1 MLGAVARRTPQRLVV
16 QTPPAFTVE
25 ACLDSAGV
33 AKTTARY
40 DRGETIFA
48 QGDAC
53 DHVLYV
59 QSGGV
64 KLSVRS
70 KTGKEAVM
78 AVLGP
83 GDFFGEGCLG
93 GQRVR
98 PGSATAVT
106 PTVVLRVAKR
116 AMTRLLHSQQA
127 MSDRFI
133 SHMLARSVRIEDD
146 LVVQLLNSSEK
157 RLARALLALAR
168 YGIQEIPLRLVPR
181 LSAATLAKMIGTTP
195 ARVSFLLKKFGRLG
209 FIDCTG
215 KGSVTIDSSLLGV
228 VLRD

>member
-1 MLGAVARRTPQRLVV
+1 
-16 QTPPAFTVE
+16 VE

-33 AKTTARY
+33 TRTIARY
-40 DRGETIFA
+40 DRGDTIFA
-48 QGDAC
+48 QGDAS
-53 DHVLYV
+53 DHVLYL
-59 QSGGV
+59 QAGGV

-70 KTGKEAVM
+70 KTGKEVVV

-106 PTVVLRVAKR
+106 PTVVLRVARR
-116 AMTRLLHSQQA
+116 AMARLLHSQQA

-133 SHMLARSVRIEDD
+133 SHMLARSIRIEDD
-146 LVVQLLNSSEK
+146 LVVQLLDSSER
-157 RLARALLALAR
+157 RLARALLASAR
-168 YGIQEIPLRLVPR
+168 YGMQEAPLRLVPR
-181 LSAATLAKMIGTTP
+181 VSAATLATMVGTTT
-195 ARVSFLLKKFGRLG
+195 ARVSVLLKKFARLG
-209 FIDCTG
+209 FIDRTG
-215 KGSVTIDSSLLGV
+215 NGPVTIDSSLLGV

>member
-1 MLGAVARRTPQRLVV
+1 MIAAVVPRMPSRPVEQE
-16 QTPPAFTVE
+16 PPALTVE

-33 AKTTARY
+33 TKTTTRY
-40 DRGETIFA
+40 DRGETIFT

-59 QSGGV
+59 QAGGV

-70 KTGKEAVM
+70 TTGKEAVV

-83 GDFFGEGCLG
+83 GDFFGEACLG
-93 GQRVR
+93 GQRLR
-98 PGSATAVT
+98 NGSATAIA

-127 MSDRFI
+127 MSARFI
-133 SHMLARSVRIEDD
+133 SHMLARSIRIEDD

-168 YGIQEIPLRLVPR
+168 YGIQEAPLRLVPR
-181 LSAATLAKMIGTTP
+181 LSAATLAQMVGTTP
-195 ARVSFLLKKFGRLG
+195 ARVSLLLKKFGKSG
-209 FIDCTG
+209 FIDRTG
-215 KGSVTIDSSLLGV
+215 TGPVTIDSSLLGV
-228 VLRD
+228 VLHD

>member
-1 MLGAVARRTPQRLVV
+1 MAKRPIEQE
-16 QTPPAFTVE
+16 PPAFTVE

-33 AKTTARY
+33 TKTTVRY

-48 QGDAC
+48 QGDAGE
-53 DHVLYV
+53 HVLYV
-59 QSGGV
+59 QAGGV

-70 KTGKEAVM
+70 TTGKEAVV

-83 GDFFGEGCLG
+83 GDFFGEACLG
-93 GQRVR
+93 GQRLR
-98 PGSATAVT
+98 HGSATAIT

-127 MSDRFI
+127 MSDHFI
-133 SHMLARSVRIEDD
+133 SHMLARSIRIEDD

-168 YGIQEIPLRLVPR
+168 YGIQEAPLRLVPR
-181 LSAATLAKMIGTTP
+181 LSAATLAQIVGTTP
-195 ARVSFLLKKFGRLG
+195 ARVSFLLNKFGKLG
-209 FIDCTG
+209 FIHRNG
-215 KGSVTIDSSLLGV
+215 KGPVTIDSSLLSV

>member
-1 MLGAVARRTPQRLVV
+1 MLGNVAGRTPNHVV
-16 QTPPAFTVE
+16 AQAPPAFTVE

-33 AKTTARY
+33 TKTIGRY

-48 QGDAC
+48 QGDAS

-59 QSGGV
+59 QAGGV

-70 KTGKEAVM
+70 QTGKEAVV

-93 GQRVR
+93 GQRLR

-116 AMTRLLHSQQA
+116 AMTRLLRGQQA

-133 SHMLARSVRIEDD
+133 SHMLARSIRIEDD
-146 LVVQLLNSSEK
+146 LVVQLLDSSEE
-157 RLARALLALAR
+157 RLARALLVLAR
-168 YGIQEIPLRLVPR
+168 YGMQEAPLRLIPR
-181 LSAATLAKMIGTTP
+181 LSAATLATMVGTTP
-195 ARVSFLLKKFGRLG
+195 ARVNFLLKKFGTLG
-209 FIDCTG
+209 FIDRNG
-215 KGSVTIDSSLLGV
+215 KGRSAFMCMKSARSS
-228 VLRD
+228 R